1 MTYDLC
7 KKNERDIFTK
17 QDIVIS
23 QLLDISQEFSNV
35 LELMTP
41 LASAYEEG
49 LGDDKILEC
58 AKEFMANYLLMI
70 NE

>member
-1 MTYDLC
+1 MNYDLC

-17 QDIVIS
+17 QDIIIS
-23 QLLDISQEFSNV
+23 QLSEVSQEFSKV

-41 LASAYEEG
+41 LASAYEKE
-49 LGDDKILEC
+49 LGDAKILEC